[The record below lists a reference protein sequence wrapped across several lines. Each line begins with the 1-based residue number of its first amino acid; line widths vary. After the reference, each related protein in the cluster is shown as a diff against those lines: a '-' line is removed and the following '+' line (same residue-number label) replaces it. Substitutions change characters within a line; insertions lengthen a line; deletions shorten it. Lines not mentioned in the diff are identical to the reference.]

1 MEVDVLQ
8 IKRLIQL
15 KKLLVACL
23 SVLFLSTN
31 VYAIENKKV
40 LILVSNVIDM
50 GDIDKHDARNNLW
63 EVAPPFHIFMSHGYT
78 VDFASPTGD
87 KVEFMMDPL
96 GISSYAIKH
105 EGFLDKANNSLTPL
119 QINPDDYWA
128 VFIGGGYGPL
138 FDIANNKELL
148 NVIAKIYEKGGVIG
162 ASGHGAGAFANVKL
176 SNGDFMVEGKRIAG
190 FPNSTEK
197 SKSWAK
203 KGTLLPFL
211 VESQLLKNG
220 ANALN
225 KKSLKDKHQVV
236 IDQRLVTTMFL
247 PSAALVAKE
256 MVDLNAK
263 NKH

>member
-1 MEVDVLQ
+1 MLN
-8 IKRLIQL
+8 IKTIKQTLA
-15 KKLLVACL
+15 LLVL
-23 SVLFLSTN
+23 LFSA
-31 VYAIENKKV
+31 VHVHAVDNKKV

-63 EVAPPFHIFMSHGYT
+63 EVAPPFHIFTSHGFT
-78 VDFASPTGD
+78 VDFASPTGK

-96 GISSYAIKH
+96 GISSYAIKY
-105 EGFLDKANNSLTPL
+105 ENFLEKVDNSLNPM
-119 QINPDDYWA
+119 QIKAEEYWA

-148 NVIAKIYEKGGVIG
+148 NIIAKIYQNGGIIG
-162 ASGHGAGAFANVKL
+162 ASGHGAGAFANVVL
-176 SNGDFMVEGKRIAG
+176 NDGSFMVEGKRIAG

-203 KGTLLPFL
+203 QGTLLPFL

-225 KKSLKDKHQVV
+225 KEKVKNKHDVI
-236 IDQRLVTTMFL
+236 IDQRIVTTMFL

-256 MVDLNAK
+256 MIELQQVK
-263 NKH
+263 

>member
-1 MEVDVLQ
+1 MLKIIPLRQ
-8 IKRLIQL
+8 IKQLLIISL
-15 KKLLVACL
+15 TLLITSPSAGA
-23 SVLFLSTN
+23 T
-31 VYAIENKKV
+31 ENKKV
-40 LILVSNVIDM
+40 LILVSNVVDM

-63 EVAPPFHIFMSHGYT
+63 EVAPPFHIFTSHGFT
-78 VDFASPTGD
+78 VDFASPTGE

-96 GISSYAIKH
+96 GISSYAIKY

-119 QINPDDYWA
+119 HINPDDYWA

-138 FDIANNKELL
+138 FDIANNKNLL
-148 NVIAKIYEKGGVIG
+148 NIIAKIYQAGGVIG

-176 SNGDFMVEGKRIAG
+176 TDGNFMVNGKRIAG

-203 KGTLLPFL
+203 EGTLLPFL

-225 KKSLKDKHQVV
+225 KESLKDKHEVV
-236 IDQRLVTTMFL
+236 IDQRIVTTMFL

-256 MVDLNAK
+256 MIDLYSK

>member
-1 MEVDVLQ
+1 MLNIKSIKQ
-8 IKRLIQL
+8 ILA
-15 KKLLVACL
+15 LLVL
-23 SVLFLSTN
+23 LFSA
-31 VYAIENKKV
+31 VHVHAVDNKKV

-63 EVAPPFHIFMSHGYT
+63 EVAPPFHIFTSHGFT
-78 VDFASPTGD
+78 VDFASPTGK

-96 GISSYAIKH
+96 GISSYAIKY
-105 EGFLDKANNSLTPL
+105 ENFLEKVDNSLNPM
-119 QINPDDYWA
+119 QIKAEEYWA

-148 NVIAKIYEKGGVIG
+148 NIIAKIYQNGGIIG
-162 ASGHGAGAFANVKL
+162 ASGHGAGAFANVVL
-176 SNGDFMVEGKRIAG
+176 NDGSFMVEGKRIAG

-203 KGTLLPFL
+203 QGTLLPFL

-225 KKSLKDKHQVV
+225 KEKVKNKHDVI
-236 IDQRLVTTMFL
+236 IDQRIVTTMFL

-256 MVDLNAK
+256 MIELQQVK
-263 NKH
+263 

>member
-1 MEVDVLQ
+1 MLNIKNLKQIFVL
-8 IKRLIQL
+8 
-15 KKLLVACL
+15 
-23 SVLFLSTN
+23 VLTFLFTSIN
-31 VYAIENKKV
+31 VHAIENKKV
-40 LILVSNVIDM
+40 LILVSNVVDM

-63 EVAPPFHIFMSHGYT
+63 EVAPPFHIFASHGFT
-78 VDFASPTGD
+78 VDFASPTGK

-105 EGFLDKANNSLTPL
+105 EGFLDKANNSLTPAE
-119 QINPDDYWA
+119 INIDDYWA

-138 FDIANNKELL
+138 FDIANNEKLL
-148 NVIAKIYEKGGVIG
+148 SVIAKIYQAGGIIG

-176 SNGDFMVEGKRIAG
+176 SDGDFMIKGKRIAG
-190 FPNSTEK
+190 FPDSTEK
-197 SKSWAK
+197 LKSWAK
-203 KGTLLPFL
+203 EGTLLPFL

-220 ANALN
+220 ADALN
-225 KKSLKDKHQVV
+225 KQSLKDKHEVV

-256 MVDLNAK
+256 MIDLYAE